1 MLPQA
6 GAAAN
11 VEARTSYGEPSTR
24 LMAIEQVQVGQRVRA
39 DAPTD
44 EFDLKFG
51 SPVVAGLWPSHFLRT
66 ADPKVPA
73 CD

>member
-11 VEARTSYGEPSTR
+11 VEARTSTAEPATG
-24 LMAIEQVQVGQRVRA
+24 LVAIERLQVGQRVRA

-44 EFDLKFG
+44 KLDLQFG
-51 SPVVAGLWPSHFLRT
+51 SPVVAGL
-66 ADPKVPA
+66 
-73 CD
+73 